1 MISVIVGEY
10 NKRGY
15 LKYALNSV
23 FNQTLDR
30 NLYEVI
36 VVKKEEDRE
45 VDDYARK
52 NGAKIIY
59 NDSKKQGEFMYKGI
73 EESKGDIIT
82 FLDDDDMYDENR
94 LKVVYNAFK
103 ERRIGGF
110 KNQVI
115 LIDQFGNKI
124 REIEIKEDELL
135 NTKTYN
141 YRKRFMLL
149 INSSSIALR
158 RDLIDPDLK
167 SIELAVDTYFVFT
180 SICNKLYEGL
190 YHVKD
195 KLTLYRV
202 HLHNTS
208 NPLSLSQR
216 VSHLNRDLHDYE
228 LLYNKFKDCSKEV
241 KKRLEFNRIS
251 SKLNYYGS
259 YLLLNGKSP
268 PDIDFTL
275 YEKLQL
281 LTILFV
287 FDIWP
292 FKVNLAKTI
301 AGLVLFLPSPI
312 RDKIIAYG
320 TKRFFNLE

>member
-23 FNQTLDR
+23 FNQSLDKS
-30 NLYEVI
+30 LYEVI
-36 VVKKEEDRE
+36 VVKKEEDKE

-59 NDSKKQGEFMYKGI
+59 DDSKKQGEFIYKGI

-103 ERRIGGF
+103 ERKIGGF
-110 KNQVI
+110 KNQLI

-124 REIEIKEDELL
+124 GFNNKIGEIEIKEDELL
-135 NTKTYN
+135 NPKTYN
-141 YRKRFMLL
+141 YHKHFMPLV
-149 INSSSIALR
+149 NSSSIALR

-167 SIELAVDTYFVFT
+167 SIELVIDDYFAFI

-202 HLHNTS
+202 HPLNTS

-216 VSHLNRDLHDYE
+216 VSFYSRHLHDFE
-228 LLYNKFKDCSKEV
+228 LFYNKFKDCSKEV
-241 KKRLEFNRIS
+241 KKRLEFFRIS
-251 SKLNYYGS
+251 DKLTYYRL

-268 PDIDFTL
+268 PDMDFTL
-275 YEKLQL
+275 GEKLEL
-281 LTILFV
+281 LTRPTRL
-287 FDIWP
+287 
-292 FKVNLAKTI
+292 
-301 AGLVLFLPSPI
+301 S
-312 RDKIIAYG
+312 
-320 TKRFFNLE
+320 

>member
-23 FNQTLDR
+23 FNQTLDK

-36 VVKKEEDRE
+36 LIKKEEDKE

-59 NDSKKQGEFMYKGI
+59 DDSKKQGEFVYKGI

-110 KNQVI
+110 RNSLI

-124 REIEIKEDELL
+124 GEREIKEDVLL
-135 NTKTYN
+135 NPKTYN
-141 YRKRFMLL
+141 HRKHLMSLF
-149 INSSSIALR
+149 NNSSIALR

-167 SIELAVDTYFVFT
+167 SVELSPDIYFAFT

-195 KLTLYRV
+195 KLTFYR
-202 HLHNTS
+202 LHSLNVS
-208 NPLSLSQR
+208 NPSSLSQR
-216 VSHLNRDLHDYE
+216 VSSFGRFLQDSE
-228 LLYNKFKDCSKEV
+228 LFYNKFKDCSKEV
-241 KKRLEFNRIS
+241 EKRLEYGRIRK
-251 SKLNYYGS
+251 KLDYYGF

-275 YEKLQL
+275 YEKLEL
-281 LTILFV
+281 LTIT
-287 FDIWP
+287 IKGWS
-292 FKVNLAKTI
+292 FKSNLAKTI
-301 AGLVLFLPSPI
+301 AGLVLFLPRPI

-320 TKRFFNLE
+320 AKKFFNI

>member
-23 FNQTLDR
+23 FNQSLDR

-36 VVKKEEDRE
+36 VVKKEEDKE

-59 NDSKKQGEFMYKGI
+59 DGSKKQGEFMYKGI

-82 FLDDDDMYDENR
+82 FLDDDDIYNENR
-94 LKVVYNAFK
+94 LKVVYNTFK
-103 ERRIGGF
+103 ERKIGGF
-110 KNQVI
+110 RNQLI

-124 REIEIKEDELL
+124 REIEIKENVLL
-135 NTKTYN
+135 NPKTYRH
-141 YRKRFMLL
+141 RKHIVLL
-149 INSSSIALR
+149 GNNSAIALR

-167 SIELAVDTYFVFT
+167 SVELAVDFYFSFI

-190 YHVKD
+190 YNVKD
-195 KLTLYRV
+195 KLTFYRV
-202 HLHNTS
+202 HPLNVS
-208 NPLSLSQR
+208 NPLTLSQQ
-216 VSHLNRDLHDYE
+216 VSFYGRHLHDYD
-228 LLYNKFKDCSKEV
+228 LFYSKVKDCSKEV
-241 KKRLEFNRIS
+241 KKSFEFNRIYV
-251 SKLNYYGS
+251 KLAYYGS
-259 YLLLNGKSP
+259 YLLLNGKG
-268 PDIDFTL
+268 PDMDFTL

-281 LTILFV
+281 LTIPA
-287 FDIWP
+287 IWS
-292 FKVNLAKTI
+292 FKSRLARKI
-301 AGLVLFLPSPI
+301 AGLILFLPRPV

-320 TKRFFNLE
+320 AKRFFNIE

>member
-1 MISVIVGEY
+1 MISVIVTEY

-23 FNQTLDR
+23 FNQSLDKS
-30 NLYEVI
+30 LYEVI
-36 VVKKEEDRE
+36 LTKKEEDRE

-59 NDSKKQGEFMYKGI
+59 DETSRLGERIYKGI

-82 FLDDDDMYDENR
+82 FLEDDDMYDENR
-94 LKVVYNAFK
+94 LKVVCNAFK
-103 ERRIGGF
+103 ERKIGGF
-110 KNQVI
+110 RNQVI

-135 NTKTYN
+135 NPKTYRH
-141 YRKRFMLL
+141 RKHIGLL
-149 INSSSIALR
+149 GNNSAIALR

-167 SIELAVDTYFVFT
+167 SIELAVDFYFGFI

-190 YHVKD
+190 YNVKD
-195 KLTLYRV
+195 KLTFYRI
-202 HLHNTS
+202 HPLNLS

-216 VSHLNRDLHDYE
+216 VSFHGRFLHDSE
-228 LLYNKFKDCSKEV
+228 LFYNKFKDCSKEV
-241 KKRLEFNRIS
+241 KKSLEYSRIYV
-251 SKLNYYGS
+251 KLAYYGF

-268 PDIDFTL
+268 PDMDFTL

-281 LTILFV
+281 LTIPT
-287 FDIWP
+287 IWS
-292 FKVNLAKTI
+292 FKSRLARKI
-301 AGLVLFLPSPI
+301 AGLVLFLPRPI

-320 TKRFFNLE
+320 AKRFLI

>member
-1 MISVIVGEY
+1 MISVIVTEY

-23 FNQTLDR
+23 FNQSLDKS
-30 NLYEVI
+30 LYEVI
-36 VVKKEEDRE
+36 VVKKEEDKE

-59 NDSKKQGEFMYKGI
+59 DDSKRYGEFIYKGI

-82 FLDDDDMYDENR
+82 FLDDDDMYNENR
-94 LKVVYNAFK
+94 LNVVHNAFK

-110 KNQVI
+110 RNQQI

-124 REIEIKEDELL
+124 GERGIKEDELL
-135 NTKTYN
+135 NPKTYRH
-141 YRKRFMLL
+141 RKHTKLL
-149 INSSSIALR
+149 INNSSIALR

-167 SIELAVDTYFVFT
+167 YVELVVDTYLTFV

-202 HLHNTS
+202 HLHNTT
-208 NPLSLSQR
+208 NPLTLLQR
-216 VSHLNRDLHDYE
+216 VSFYGRYLHDYE
-228 LLYNKFKDCSKEV
+228 LFYNKFKDCSKEV
-241 KKRLEFNRIS
+241 KKRTEIARIGN
-251 SKLNYYGS
+251 KLQYYGS

-268 PDIDFTL
+268 DIDFTL
-275 YEKLQL
+275 YEKFVL
-281 LTILFV
+281 LTRIAAG
-287 FDIWP
+287 WS
-292 FKVNLAKTI
+292 FKVNLGKAI
-301 AGLVLFLPSPI
+301 LGFALFLPRPI
-312 RDKIIAYG
+312 REKIVAYG
-320 TKRFFNLE
+320 AKRFFNLE